1 MKNVDTQPKSVLI
14 TGATDGLGKALAL
27 LLAERGYRVFA
38 AGRSAEK
45 LARLDGIARE
55 KNFALESVVLDV
67 CSDSSVQSAIQAVLG
82 KAGAIDV
89 LVNNAGV
96 NYTAA
101 VEDLSME
108 DWRAQFET
116 NFFGVLRVTRAVLP
130 RMRERR
136 SGRILMM
143 SSLSGLMTPPTQGAY
158 SSSKHALEGLSNA
171 LRMELYPF
179 GIDVVLI
186 EPGYII
192 TGIQKAAAALSKPYL
207 ERGGPYAPLYA
218 QFFARVNDMR
228 SQSKTTPED
237 CARRKVEQAAA
248 DRQCGRRH
256 AAAALWNRARKL
268 EMIPFPLRVG
278 NLKRQAVFAQL
289 FPPFAPR
296 FVQRTL
302 RIIGGPLRAGKLN
315 GVHAI
320 KVADLVALR
329 LQPDIFDARNFRGHG
344 LDAGERLVFVV
355 LRSGVLPFV
364 NHDVDHALGLAK
376 PVLRCNPLRV
386 PVPSRHTTAKKSC
399 RRCNFGKTPSR
410 ESHNLPPV
418 FTSKQ
423 FMYTRY
429 EKQRGTPGGQL
440 DLASVLPLLFVH

>member
-237 CARRKVEQAAA
+237 CARIM
-248 DRQCGRRH
+248 
-256 AAAALWNRARKL
+256 L
-268 EMIPFPLRVG
+268 
-278 NLKRQAVFAQL
+278 
-289 FPPFAPR
+289 
-296 FVQRTL
+296 
-302 RIIGGPLRAGKLN
+302 
-315 GVHAI
+315 HAI
-320 KVADLVALR
+320 ETPRPKPRYGVTSLARVAKWSKRLLTDSAVDAILR
-329 LQPDIFDARNFRGHG
+329 RRYGIARENW
-344 LDAGERLVFVV
+344 
-355 LRSGVLPFV
+355 
-364 NHDVDHALGLAK
+364 K
-376 PVLRCNPLRV
+376 
-386 PVPSRHTTAKKSC
+386 
-399 RRCNFGKTPSR
+399 
-410 ESHNLPPV
+410 
-418 FTSKQ
+418 
-423 FMYTRY
+423 
-429 EKQRGTPGGQL
+429 
-440 DLASVLPLLFVH
+440 